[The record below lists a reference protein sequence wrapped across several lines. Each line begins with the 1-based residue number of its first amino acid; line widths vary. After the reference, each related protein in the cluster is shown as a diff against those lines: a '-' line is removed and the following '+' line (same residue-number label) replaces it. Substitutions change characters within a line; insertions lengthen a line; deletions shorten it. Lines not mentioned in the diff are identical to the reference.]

1 MNSPKIQNWEDGILL
16 NKISF
21 LPLCIK
27 TKEMDKSREIL
38 LNDLTKKIELLI
50 SRYEQIRAER
60 NDLSLKLAAC
70 KSELEI
76 SNNKIKELE
85 QKIDN
90 LQLIEAFKASAGD
103 VKEAKHNISKLVRE
117 IDKCIALLND

>member
-1 MNSPKIQNWEDGILL
+1 
-16 NKISF
+16 
-21 LPLCIK
+21 
-27 TKEMDKSREIL
+27 MDKSREIL

-50 SRYEQIRAER
+50 SKYEQVRAE
-60 NDLSLKLAAC
+60 NATLSSKLAKC
-70 KSELEI
+70 REELET
-76 SNNKIKELE
+76 SNNKIKTLE

-90 LQLIEAFKASAGD
+90 LQLIEAFRTSKGD

>member
-1 MNSPKIQNWEDGILL
+1 M
-16 NKISF
+16 
-21 LPLCIK
+21 CIK

-50 SRYEQIRAER
+50 SKYEQVRAEK
-60 NDLSLKLAAC
+60 NELSLKLAQC
-70 KSELEI
+70 KEELEI
-76 SNNKIKELE
+76 SNNKIKDLE

-90 LQLIEAFKASAGD
+90 LQLIEAFKASKGD
-103 VKEAKHNISKLVRE
+103 VKEAKLNISKLVRE

>member
-1 MNSPKIQNWEDGILL
+1 
-16 NKISF
+16 
-21 LPLCIK
+21 
-27 TKEMDKSREIL
+27 MDKSREIL

-60 NDLSLKLAAC
+60 NDLSLKLAQC
-70 KSELEI
+70 KEQLEI
-76 SNNKIKELE
+76 SNNKIKDLE

-90 LQLIEAFKASAGD
+90 LQLIEAFRTSATD
-103 VKEAKHNISKLVRE
+103 VKQARQNIGKLIRE